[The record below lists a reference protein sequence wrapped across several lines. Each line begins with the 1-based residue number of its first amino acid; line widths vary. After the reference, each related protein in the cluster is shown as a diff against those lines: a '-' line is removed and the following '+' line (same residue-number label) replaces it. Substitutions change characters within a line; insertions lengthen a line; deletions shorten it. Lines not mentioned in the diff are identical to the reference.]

1 MRDLYRRLGI
11 PKDAAP
17 PTLENALR
25 RCDHQSLKVD
35 AAAVLGV
42 TARRRQYDDLHA
54 LLNDLGSLR
63 VGLGLTH
70 APHWQ
75 GDVASDFTQPPPTL
89 SRQQALIQKL
99 EAVLTQRQRRW
110 RLGLGFFAVLLLV
123 VAAFVLGRLTA

>member
-11 PKDAAP
+11 AKDASPAA
-17 PTLENALR
+17 LEAALK
-25 RCDHQSLKVD
+25 RCDHQSLKAD
-35 AAAVLGV
+35 AAAVLG
-42 TARRRQYDDLHA
+42 TTSRRMQYDELHA

-75 GDVASDFTQPPPTL
+75 GDVASDFTQPPPTV
-89 SRQQALIQKL
+89 SRQQQLIQKL

-110 RLGLGFFAVLLLV
+110 RLRLGLLGV
-123 VAAFVLGRLTA
+123 VALLIAAFLLGRLTA